1 MYDGDAEKILL
12 VVFRK
17 NKLEGTYTDARCIT
31 DGKDKYTCLFYAD
44 PVLQLCMEKLQT
56 GGRTFLLKLGGMQRE
71 AHMSRGPLVAWEE
84 AAKLKER
91 VETALAKAIAASSRP
106 YLDQADPL
114 PVPTTGGSP
123 EGGSPAPVSVK
134 PGLAASQPLNQ
145 TLANPNGLA
154 NQNMVPQTNPNPVP
168 QTNQNSV
175 EVPKNLRK
183 QGPSNAGEGSQGRHE
198 GRHAPKRSSNSS
210 YRPRRPG
217 LAAAQQ
223 QSIEGQGLSMPI
235 ITIQNAISWSNRE
248 PQNKFTKNFQKRS
261 KFSRQKS
268 GKFRQIS
275 MSKNVIRTVLG
286 RSRKKFSHKN
296 KISNKIPKKLLKH
309 DNPNKTDALVVS
321 ADH

>member
-44 PVLQLCMEKLQT
+44 PVLQLCLEKLQT

-84 AAKLKER
+84 AANLKER

-123 EGGSPAPVSVK
+123 GGGSPAPVSAK

-154 NQNMVPQTNPNPVP
+154 NQNMVPQTNPNSVP

-175 EVPKNLRK
+175 EVPKNSRK
-183 QGPSNAGEGSQGRHE
+183 QGPSNAGEGSQGHHE
-198 GRHAPKRSSNSS
+198 GRHA
-210 YRPRRPG
+210 RRPG
-217 LAAAQQ
+217 LAVAQH

-235 ITIQNAISWSNRE
+235 IAIQNAISWSNRE
-248 PQNKFTKNFQKRS
+248 PQNKFINTKKVEIFATKIRKIPTNFNVQKRY
-261 KFSRQKS
+261 
-268 GKFRQIS
+268 
-275 MSKNVIRTVLG
+275 
-286 RSRKKFSHKN
+286 
-296 KISNKIPKKLLKH
+296 
-309 DNPNKTDALVVS
+309 
-321 ADH
+321 